1 MRISGFRIVALASS
15 YSLLLTVVFVYVCC
29 SGRGGLCLNNA
40 AWSEREEQNR
50 RSCGCAQWFRNVV
63 CAVRALYGCLCAGC
77 AGLWAGNNDCVP
89 VCVCL
94 SRFPL
99 SLTPFFSH
107 PSSAFTGAHRFFPS
121 KREGE
126 YVSKIAPSGDFL
138 IYEFF
143 LGDFPYLSSS
153 PHCLVARK
161 PIMTASRERLHVVHG
176 GVWLT

>member
-1 MRISGFRIVALASS
+1 M
-15 YSLLLTVVFVYVCC
+15 YVCC
-29 SGRGGLCLNNA
+29 SGRGACVSTMQPDRKGRNKTEEAVDVHNGSETSYVLYVLCTGVSVLDV
-40 AWSEREEQNR
+40 QV
-50 RSCGCAQWFRNVV
+50 CGQATTTV
-63 CAVRALYGCLCAGC
+63 CQ
-77 AGLWAGNNDCVP
+77 
-89 VCVCL
+89 CVCL
-94 SRFPL
+94 SRFSL
-99 SLTPFFSH
+99 SLTPFFPH

-161 PIMTASRERLHVVHG
+161 PIMTESRERLHVVHG